1 MAIGEE
7 CNAPLDEY
15 DIQNVTNGT
24 LTHML
29 NNNVPIPIV
38 SVLYIFTRIIT
49 KIHFNTVIR
58 GIMLFAIEK
67 TNE

>member
-1 MAIGEE
+1 MAIGEK